1 MKIKIFGILRD
12 VTPIKVIL
20 KEESTRRGEKYYSFC
35 AKLGRGKK
43 FEPITGYEQH
53 EDGKWLVFNRL
64 RTDLNQDGFIGEYKS
79 KEKAI
84 MVAKARLFAEV
95 GYLARISRNNI
106 VLSIGKELLTDTR
119 YLDILVDLGERG
131 CEKYNE
137 DPRDIS
143 NALELE

>member
-1 MKIKIFGILRD
+1 MKLKIFGILKD

-20 KEESTRRGEKYYSFC
+20 KEESNFCGEKYYSFY

-53 EDGKWLVFNRL
+53 EDGKWVVFNRL
-64 RTDLNQDGFIGEYKS
+64 RTKLNQNGYIGEYKS

-84 MVAKARLFAEV
+84 LVAKARLFAEV
-95 GYLARISRNNI
+95 GYLARISRNWL

-119 YLDILVDLGERG
+119 YLDILVDLGERD

-137 DPRDIS
+137 DPQDID
-143 NALELE
+143 NALEL